1 MKDLGYAKG
10 LDGEYHPRMVTLGG
24 DHTIVS
30 VNMFPNGREA
40 KSE

>member
-30 VNMFPNGREA
+30 VIACLNEYVC
-40 KSE
+40 